1 MTTVGLVHP
10 GEMGAA
16 LGSVLRRAGHDVLYA
31 RDGRSA
37 ESVARA
43 TAAGLTAVASVEELA
58 RSCDLVLSVVP
69 PHAAEET
76 ARRVAPVAR
85 VLVDANAVSPGTARR
100 IAGLATAAGCAFVDG
115 GIVGPPPVASGTTRL
130 YLAGAGADDVATL
143 FAGSVLEA
151 VVVGED
157 VGAASALK
165 MSYAAWSKGTDA
177 LLLAAVAAARANGVE
192 EALLAEWR
200 RSKPEV
206 LGLLPLA
213 GSSAARKGWRWVGEM
228 EEIAE
233 TLAAAGLPAG
243 FHEAAAEVF
252 RRSAREAEAPDGSDA
267 LSRVVDGLL
276 GRAGHLDRPGSG
288 EP

>member
-16 LGSVLRRAGHDVLYA
+16 LGAVLRRAGHDVLYA

-43 TAAGLTAVASVEELA
+43 SAAGLTAVGSVEELA
-58 RSCDLVLSVVP
+58 RASDLVLSVVP
-69 PHAAEET
+69 PHAAEEV
-76 ARRVAPVAR
+76 ARRLAPVAR
-85 VLVDANAVSPGTARR
+85 VLVDANAVSPATARR
-100 IAGLATAAGCAFVDG
+100 IEELVSASGCALVDG
-115 GIVGPPPVASGTTRL
+115 GIVGPPPVSAGTTRL
-130 YLAGAGADDVATL
+130 YLSGMGADRVAAL

-151 VVVGED
+151 VVVGAE

-177 LLLAAVAAARANGVE
+177 LLLAIVAAARANGVE

-200 RSKPEV
+200 RSRPEV
-206 LGLLPLA
+206 LGMLPLA
-213 GSSAARKGWRWVGEM
+213 GTSAARKGWRWVGEM
-228 EEIAE
+228 EEIAQ
-233 TLAAAGLPAG
+233 TFGAAGLPAG

-252 RRSAREAEAPDGSDA
+252 RRVAREAETSSGGEDV
-267 LSRVVDGLL
+267 SRVVDGLL
-276 GRAGHLDRPGSG
+276 RRG
-288 EP
+288 